1 MKKIEIY
8 DYETNDTFAI
18 IETRKK
24 DLQKEA
30 INYLKQNNYRIIL
43 QGKVTPELA
52 DVYWLS
58 YNPTTKQQL
67 KLWYREYEKEKTV
80 EEVKIKEEDLELER

>member
-8 DYETNDTFAI
+8 NYDTNETFAI

-24 DLQKEA
+24 NLQKEA
-30 INYLKQNNYRIIL
+30 IDFLKRNNYRLLL
-43 QGKVTPELA
+43 QGKVTYNYA

-58 YNPTTKQQL
+58 YNPETKVQL
-67 KLWYREYEKEKTV
+67 KLWYREVEKEKTNNNFEKDIV
-80 EEVKIKEEDLELER
+80 EDMF

>member
-1 MKKIEIY
+1 MRKIEIY
-8 DYETNDTFAI
+8 NYDTDETFAI

-30 INYLKQNNYRIIL
+30 INYLKGRNFRFFL
-43 QGKVTPELA
+43 QGKVTPEIS

-58 YNPTTKQQL
+58 YNPETKEQL
-67 KLWYREYEKEKTV
+67 KLWYREYEREKVT
-80 EEVKIKEEDLELER
+80 KDNDLDITDSM

>member
-8 DYETNDTFAI
+8 NYDTNETFAI

-30 INYLKQNNYRIIL
+30 INYLKNHNFKLFL
-43 QGKVTPELA
+43 QGKVTHEIA

-58 YNPTTKQQL
+58 YNAETKEQL
-67 KLWYREYEKEKTV
+67 KLWYREYEKQ
-80 EEVKIKEEDLELER
+80 KETKDFELDITD

>member
-8 DYETNDTFAI
+8 NYDTHETFAI

-24 DLQKEA
+24 NLQKEA
-30 INYLKQNNYRIIL
+30 IDYLKNHNFKLIL
-43 QGKVTPELA
+43 QGKVTPEVA

-58 YNPTTKQQL
+58 YNIETKEQL
-67 KLWYREYEKEKTV
+67 KLWYREYEKQ
-80 EEVKIKEEDLELER
+80 KETKDFDLDITDSM

>member
-8 DYETNDTFAI
+8 NYDTNETFAI

-24 DLQKEA
+24 NLQKEA
-30 INYLKQNNYRIIL
+30 INYLKENNFRLIL
-43 QGKVTPELA
+43 QGKVTYNYA

-58 YNPTTKQQL
+58 YNPETKEQL
-67 KLWYREYEKEKTV
+67 KLWYREVEKEKTNNNFEKDIV
-80 EEVKIKEEDLELER
+80 EDMF

>member
-8 DYETNDTFAI
+8 NYDTNETFAV

-24 DLQKEA
+24 NLQKEA
-30 INYLKQNNYRIIL
+30 IDFLKRNNYRLIL
-43 QGKVTPELA
+43 QGKVTYDYA

-58 YNPTTKQQL
+58 YNPETKEQL
-67 KLWYREYEKEKTV
+67 KLWYRELEKEKTNNN
-80 EEVKIKEEDLELER
+80 LEKDIVDDML

>member
-8 DYETNDTFAI
+8 NYNTNETFAI

-24 DLQKEA
+24 NLQKEV
-30 INYLKQNNYRIIL
+30 IDFLKRNNYRLLL
-43 QGKVTPELA
+43 QGKVTYNYA

-58 YNPTTKQQL
+58 YNPETKEQL
-67 KLWYREYEKEKTV
+67 KLWYRELEKEKTNNNFEKDIV
-80 EEVKIKEEDLELER
+80 EDML

>member
-8 DYETNDTFAI
+8 NYDTNETFAI

-24 DLQKEA
+24 NLQKEA
-30 INYLKQNNYRIIL
+30 IDFLKRNNYRLLL
-43 QGKVTPELA
+43 QGKVTYNYA

-58 YNPTTKQQL
+58 YNPETKEQL
-67 KLWYREYEKEKTV
+67 KLWYREVEKEKTNNNFEKDIV
-80 EEVKIKEEDLELER
+80 EDMF

>member
-8 DYETNDTFAI
+8 NYDTNETFAI

-24 DLQKEA
+24 DFQKEA
-30 INYLKQNNYRIIL
+30 IHYLKENNFRLLL
-43 QGKVTPELA
+43 QGKVTPEFA

-58 YNPTTKQQL
+58 YNPETKEQL
-67 KLWYREYEKEKTV
+67 KLWYREYEKQ
-80 EEVKIKEEDLELER
+80 KEIEDLDLDITD